1 MEEVVDLAGD
11 EAFQASG
18 GFSFGVSVGDLVLH
32 IDPGARVAA
41 FPGGGDDVDR
51 PVGLSVSA
59 PVQPMPRGFPRGSRQ
74 RRYSAQHR
82 ERGFAVHPTRI
93 VTEVINNCPAVS
105 TPMPNVVINWGAASA
120 TKPPSSLS
128 SAVTS
133 SFNCR

>member
-1 MEEVVDLAGD
+1 MEEVVVDLAGD

-59 PVQPMPRGFPRGSRQ
+59 PVQPMPRGFPRGGRQ
-74 RRYSAQHR
+74 RRYSAQQ
-82 ERGFAVHPTRI
+82 
-93 VTEVINNCPAVS
+93 
-105 TPMPNVVINWGAASA
+105 
-120 TKPPSSLS
+120 SLS
-128 SAVTS
+128 SS
-133 SFNCR
+133 LCNYCC

>member
-1 MEEVVDLAGD
+1 MEEVVVDLAGD

-59 PVQPMPRGFPRGSRQ
+59 PVQPMPRGFPEEAGSGATPHSIATRLRCAPDPDCH
-74 RRYSAQHR
+74 RR
-82 ERGFAVHPTRI
+82 
-93 VTEVINNCPAVS
+93 
-105 TPMPNVVINWGAASA
+105 
-120 TKPPSSLS
+120 
-128 SAVTS
+128 
-133 SFNCR
+133 